1 MEKTGCKIICG
12 APRTLAVKGLMMMMM
27 MMMMMIM
34 IQVVGGRNRAVQITG
49 NIDGNRCSVKKIR
62 IIEIIGDL
70 ERTMQIIGNLD

>member
-1 MEKTGCKIICG
+1 MEKTGCKIICV
-12 APRTLAVKGLMMMMM
+12 APRTLAVKGLMMMM

-70 ERTMQIIGNLD
+70 ERTMQIIGDLD